1 MMSIRQIRRMRE
13 IRQQEMADYLG
24 IHVQTYRKIEEHPE
38 TATVEQAK
46 KIAEKL
52 KEILAEIARNF
63 NEGEL
68 IVKIEYEGNFQARK
82 TQNVEQ

>member
-52 KEILAEIARNF
+52 EVSYDDLFFADVSTLSRNKKAETA
-63 NEGEL
+63 
-68 IVKIEYEGNFQARK
+68 
-82 TQNVEQ
+82 

>member
-24 IHVQTYRKIEEHPE
+24 IHVQTYRRIEEHPE

-52 KEILAEIARNF
+52 EGSYDDLFFADVSTLSRNKAETA
-63 NEGEL
+63 
-68 IVKIEYEGNFQARK
+68 
-82 TQNVEQ
+82 

>member
-46 KIAEKL
+46 KIAEKFRMMIYFL
-52 KEILAEIARNF
+52 PTYL
-63 NEGEL
+63 L
-68 IVKIEYEGNFQARK
+68 
-82 TQNVEQ
+82 

>member
-1 MMSIRQIRRMRE
+1 MVSIRQVRRMRE
-13 IRQQEMADYLG
+13 IRQQEMANYLG

-52 KEILAEIARNF
+52 EVSYDDLFFADVSTLSRNKP
-63 NEGEL
+63 ET
-68 IVKIEYEGNFQARK
+68 A
-82 TQNVEQ
+82 

>member
-38 TATVEQAK
+38 
-46 KIAEKL
+46 IA
-52 KEILAEIARNF
+52 F
-63 NEGEL
+63 F
-68 IVKIEYEGNFQARK
+68 FQAEDGIRD
-82 TQNVEQ
+82 TEL